1 MQLNANAFDGRTPM
15 RIRAYLFLLVGL
27 ACLVPAT
34 SESMDAAFFAWK
46 TAAPIRT
53 GRHARTRILTEGEAK
68 EFADMATERLRYS
81 GLWMVASAGPFAAFV
96 IECWRAWRRRRAVE
110 QADEADDPAAGTLV

>member
-1 MQLNANAFDGRTPM
+1 M

-27 ACLVPAT
+27 VCLVFAT
-34 SESMDAAFFAWK
+34 CEFLDAAYFTWR

-53 GRHARTRILTEGEAK
+53 GRHARTRILTQGEAK
-68 EFADMATERLRYS
+68 EFADIAKERLGHS
-81 GLWMVASAGPFAAFV
+81 GLWVVASAGPFVAFV
-96 IECWRAWRRRRAVE
+96 LECWRARRRRRAVE